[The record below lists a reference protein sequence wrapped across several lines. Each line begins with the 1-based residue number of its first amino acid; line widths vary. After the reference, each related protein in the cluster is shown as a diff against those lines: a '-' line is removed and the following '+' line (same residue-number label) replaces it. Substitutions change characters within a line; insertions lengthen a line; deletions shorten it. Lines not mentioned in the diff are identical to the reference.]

1 MLGLLPATLLGL
13 LGLLGLLVTQ
23 PDLQLGLPSRL
34 IGQMGLAVS

>member
-1 MLGLLPATLLGL
+1 MLGLLPATL